1 MRYEVNAVIA
11 PAQAANLSSCRYQLH
26 GTRCCGPGPTQAPG
40 QLFKWAEVEESVWER
55 NVTPEGVAHL
65 QPLRIVTPKGVL
77 RPALCHASAT
87 REGP

>member
-11 PAQAANLSSCRYQLH
+11 PAQPANPSSCRYQLH
-26 GTRCCGPGPTQAPG
+26 GTRSCGPGPMQALG
-40 QLFKWAEVEESVWER
+40 KLFKWAEVGEGVWEG
-55 NVTPEGVAHL
+55 NVTPEGVVHL
-65 QPLRIVTPKGVL
+65 QPLRNVTPKGVL